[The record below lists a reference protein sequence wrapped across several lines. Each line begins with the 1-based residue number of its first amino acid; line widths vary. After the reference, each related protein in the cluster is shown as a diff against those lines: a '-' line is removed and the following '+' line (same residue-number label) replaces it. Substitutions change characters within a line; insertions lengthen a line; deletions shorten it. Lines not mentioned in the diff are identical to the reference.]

1 MQETQVQ
8 SLGQEESL
16 KKEMATSS
24 SILAWEISGTEEPGR
39 LQSMGLQRVKH
50 NLVIKQQQHLVRL
63 FWIFMCI
70 TSDVR
75 VCLHVS
81 IAPALYILQE

>member
-50 NLVIKQQQHLVRL
+50 NLVIKQQQHLVTIGL
-63 FWIFMCI
+63 FSM
-70 TSDVR
+70 SVG
-75 VCLHVS
+75 L
-81 IAPALYILQE
+81 ILFCK